1 MASRPD
7 SHILLITKQR
17 QESRGD
23 QPSSSSTKAVSSVVD
38 HGEGG
43 ELLGSEDE
51 DDPEV
56 KEAIA
61 RSLGDSGEL
70 TQEEILRVIK
80 KEAKSNGV
88 KQEMK
93 SEHDEGDDISLEDD
107 GSDDDVEILLPDAT
121 VLLSSRL
128 GGRAAS
134 PTDVK
139 QEVVVKEEPAEVQD
153 VDDPPVMESS
163 IKESEN
169 DDAETVGLMSDSD
182 SDSDLV
188 SVKSGEINSDTEHDS
203 EKGGDDNLE
212 ENSFEEK
219 ESLDKLISIGEKS
232 RVSVGN
238 ESSTVRRCF
247 LHCQD

>member
-17 QESRGD
+17 QEKRGD
-23 QPSSSSTKAVSSVVD
+23 QPSSSSTKASSSVVDD

-80 KEAKSNGV
+80 KEAKSKGV

-93 SEHDEGDDISLEDD
+93 SEHAEGDDISLEDD

-139 QEVVVKEEPAEVQD
+139 QEIVVKEEPVEVED
-153 VDDPPVMESS
+153 IDDPPVIESS
-163 IKESEN
+163 IKEIEN
-169 DDAETVGLMSDSD
+169 DDAESVGLMSDSD

-188 SVKSGEINSDTEHDS
+188 SVKSGEINRISDTD
-203 EKGGDDNLE
+203 
-212 ENSFEEK
+212 
-219 ESLDKLISIGEKS
+219 
-232 RVSVGN
+232 
-238 ESSTVRRCF
+238 
-247 LHCQD
+247 

>member
-17 QESRGD
+17 QERRDD
-23 QPSSSSTKAVSSVVD
+23 QPSSSSTKAASSVVD
-38 HGEGG
+38 HVHGEGG

-61 RSLGDSGEL
+61 RSLSDSGEL

-80 KEAKSNGV
+80 KEAKSKGV
-88 KQEMK
+88 KQEVK
-93 SEHDEGDDISLEDD
+93 SEHEEGDDISLEDD

-139 QEVVVKEEPAEVQD
+139 QEIVVKEEPVEVED
-153 VDDPPVMESS
+153 IDDPPVIESS
-163 IKESEN
+163 IKEIEN
-169 DDAETVGLMSDSD
+169 DDAESVGLMSDSD

-188 SVKSGEINSDTEHDS
+188 SVKSGEINSISDSEHNS
-203 EKGGDDNLE
+203 EKGGDDDLFADV
-212 ENSFEEK
+212 FEGK
-219 ESLDKLISIGEKS
+219 ESLD
-232 RVSVGN
+232 
-238 ESSTVRRCF
+238 
-247 LHCQD
+247 

>member
-1 MASRPD
+1 M
-7 SHILLITKQR
+7 
-17 QESRGD
+17 
-23 QPSSSSTKAVSSVVD
+23 VD

-93 SEHDEGDDISLEDD
+93 SEHVEGDDISLEDD

-128 GGRAAS
+128 GGRPAS

-139 QEVVVKEEPAEVQD
+139 QEIVVKEEPAEVED
-153 VDDPPVMESS
+153 IDDPPVMESS
-163 IKESEN
+163 IKEIEN
-169 DDAETVGLMSDSD
+169 DDAESVGLMSDSD

-188 SVKSGEINSDTEHDS
+188 SVKSGEINGICDSEHDS
-203 EKGGDDNLE
+203 EKGGDDDLFADV
-212 ENSFEEK
+212 FEEK
-219 ESLDKLISIGEKS
+219 ESLTNSPLLLKRIGYRLVMNLQQRLS
-232 RVSVGN
+232 
-238 ESSTVRRCF
+238 F
-247 LHCQD
+247 